1 MKKGLHTMKK
11 FTRYSALALLSTTL
25 ATGVNAALTDDINL
39 TGTIAPS
46 ISIDVPDASTAVT
59 MTNGTVTSQNLTVA
73 SNVDFTITVGSANT
87 LKMNKGSGGNL
98 VSVDYGFTLKDAGA
112 TTLLSTL
119 GTSATLDPV
128 DATWTFNVTP
138 TGIDGST
145 EAGTYTDTITLTVAA
160 I

>member
-1 MKKGLHTMKK
+1 
-11 FTRYSALALLSTTL
+11 
-25 ATGVNAALTDDINL
+25 
-39 TGTIAPS
+39 
-46 ISIDVPDASTAVT
+46 
-59 MTNGTVTSQNLTVA
+59 
-73 SNVDFTITVGSANT
+73 
-87 LKMNKGSGGNL
+87 MNKGNGINL
-98 VSVDYGFTLKDAGA
+98 QSVDYGFTLKDAGA

-119 GTSATLDPV
+119 STSATLDPV

>member
-1 MKKGLHTMKK
+1 MIK
-11 FTRYSALALLSTTL
+11 FTRYSTLALLSTTL

-39 TGTIAPS
+39 TGTIAQS

-73 SNVDFTITVGSANT
+73 SNVDFTITVGSANN
-87 LKMNKGSGGNL
+87 LKMNKGNGINL
-98 VSVDYGFTLKDAGA
+98 QSVDYGFTLKDAGA

-119 GTSATLDPV
+119 STSATLDPV

>member
-1 MKKGLHTMKK
+1 MKK
-11 FTRYSALALLSTTL
+11 FTRYSTLALLSTTL

-119 GTSATLDPV
+119 STSATLDPV

>member
-1 MKKGLHTMKK
+1 MKK

-39 TGTIAPS
+39 TGTIAQS

-119 GTSATLDPV
+119 STSATLDPV

>member
-1 MKKGLHTMKK
+1 MKK
-11 FTRYSALALLSTTL
+11 FTRYSTLALLSTTL

-39 TGTIAPS
+39 TGTIAQS

-119 GTSATLDPV
+119 STSATLDPV

>member
-1 MKKGLHTMKK
+1 MKK

-119 GTSATLDPV
+119 STSATLDPV

>member
-1 MKKGLHTMKK
+1 MKK
-11 FTRYSALALLSTTL
+11 FTRYSTLALLSTTL

-39 TGTIAPS
+39 TGTIAQS

-73 SNVDFTITVGSANT
+73 SNVDFTITVGSANN
-87 LKMNKGSGGNL
+87 LKMNKGNGINL
-98 VSVDYGFTLKDAGA
+98 QSVDYGFTLKDAGA

-119 GTSATLDPV
+119 STSATLDPV

>member
-112 TTLLSTL
+112 TTILSTL
-119 GTSATLDPV
+119 STSATLDPV